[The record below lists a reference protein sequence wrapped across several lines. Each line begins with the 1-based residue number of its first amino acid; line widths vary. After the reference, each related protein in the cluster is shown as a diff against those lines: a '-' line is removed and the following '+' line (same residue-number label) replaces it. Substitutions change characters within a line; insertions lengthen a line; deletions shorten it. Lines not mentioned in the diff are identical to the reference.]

1 MLLRLTESLP
11 MKHLLIFLLLAASV
25 SGQSF
30 TGKKF
35 CLDPGHG
42 FIPGQASAC
51 NDAETKRF
59 ESYINHIVVPYLK
72 RYLQAEG
79 ATVITTRADYDS
91 IGPCITLTQRKTIA
105 NNNNVHYF
113 HSVHHNAFDGTSN
126 YSLSLFKQNN
136 SSICPNGNPAWPGV
150 TDVAANI
157 QANRMFNALQTT
169 SAIYRGDLCFLGF
182 NLGVL
187 STLNMPGTLSEASFF
202 DNAKER
208 VRLADTSY
216 LKTEAEALYHSFLQ
230 LYSAPFPSHG
240 SVTGVVTNMATGQPA
255 TNITVSIDSLGL
267 TYPIGNNGS
276 GVYRFDVVPPGF
288 YRVTLRSQLDTVHT
302 NITVQAG
309 TINKR
314 NLSLT
319 QTEYVGDV
327 RLKAV
332 LSSNTSLSL
341 QWEKPTGTIDV
352 YHVFLSEDGVTWD
365 TIPAATPGGGSL
377 SASIGGLQTG
387 KQYYV
392 KIKAKNAVSESP
404 NFSRTYGAY
413 TSASQ
418 EKVLIVDGFN
428 RISGSSANPAHNFA
442 AIYGDALS
450 AMNFKFETVS
460 NFTVTSSAQLLS
472 YKYVFWFLGDESV
485 ADETFT
491 GLEQTYIRDYLRQ
504 GGKLFVSGSE
514 VAWDLDQQGTTAD
527 KAFINTYLK
536 ARYIADA
543 PTPNTP
549 AGTAVSGTLFD
560 GVPNFTFG
568 QVYPEDWPDV
578 IDTIGGS
585 YPVMRYNATQT
596 AGIAFRG
603 LVSGGFIESK
613 LVYLAFALE
622 TMGNVNHRR
631 QIVNKIVS
639 FFTGATNLNEND
651 LELTP
656 ADYSVSAYP
665 NPFNP
670 STNLEVNLP
679 VRGDYEITITDILGK
694 EVLTLSRGL
703 LEAGVHRFTADL
715 SPYSSGIYFAS
726 LRGNGI
732 VKSFKLML
740 LK

>member
-1 MLLRLTESLP
+1 MLVT
-11 MKHLLIFLLLAASV
+11 ATV

-59 ESYINHIVVPYLK
+59 ESRINHIVVPYLK

-113 HSVHHNAFDGTSN
+113 HSVHHNAFDGSSN

-136 SSICPNGNPAWPGV
+136 STVCPNGNPAWPGV

-157 QANRMFNALQTT
+157 QATRLFNALQTT
-169 SAIYRGDLCFLGF
+169 SGTHRGDLCFLGF

-187 STLNMPGTLSEASFF
+187 STLNMPGTLSEGSFF
-202 DNAKER
+202 DNPKEKI
-208 VRLADTSY
+208 RLADTSY

-230 LYSAPFPSHG
+230 LYNAPFPSHG
-240 SVTGVVTNMATGQPA
+240 SLTGVVTNMATGQPA
-255 TNITVSIDSLGL
+255 TDITVSIDSLGL
-267 TYPIGNNGS
+267 IYNIGNNGS
-276 GVYRFDVVPPGF
+276 GVYRFDVVPPGL
-288 YRVTLRSQLDTVHT
+288 YRVTLRSILDTVHT
-302 NITVQAG
+302 NVTVQAG
-309 TINKR
+309 AINKR

-352 YHVFLSEDGVTWD
+352 YHVYLSQDGVIWD
-365 TIPAATPGGGSL
+365 STPAATPGGGSL

-387 KQYYV
+387 RQYYV
-392 KIKAKNAVSESP
+392 KIKAKNSVSESP
-404 NFSRTYGAY
+404 NFSRVYGAY
-413 TSASQ
+413 TTTSQ

-428 RISGSSANPAHNFA
+428 RTTGSSANLAHNYA

-460 NFTVTSSAQLLS
+460 NFTITSSAQLLS

-491 GLEQTYIRDYLRQ
+491 GLEQTYIRDFLRQ
-504 GGKLFVSGSE
+504 GGKFFVTGSE
-514 VAWDLDQQGTTAD
+514 VAWDLDQGGTTTD
-527 KAFINTYLK
+527 KDFFNTYLK

-549 AGTAVSGTLFD
+549 AATVVTGTLFE

-578 IDTIGGS
+578 IDTLGGS
-585 YPVMRYNATQT
+585 YPVMKYNATQN
-596 AGIAFRG
+596 AAIAFQG

-622 TMGNVNHRR
+622 TMGNVSHRR
-631 QIVNKIVS
+631 QIINKITS
-639 FFTGATNLNEND
+639 FFTGTTDLKEND
-651 LELTP
+651 LSYVPENF
-656 ADYSVSAYP
+656 SVSAYP

-670 STNLEVNLP
+670 STTLEVTLP
-679 VRGDYEITITDILGK
+679 LRGDYEISVTDILGK
-694 EVLTLSRGL
+694 ELQSLSRGTM
-703 LEAGVHRFTADL
+703 EAGVHRIPVDL
-715 SPYSSGIYFAS
+715 SSNSSGIYFAVI
-726 LRGNGI
+726 RGNGI
-732 VKSFKLML
+732 FKSFKLML